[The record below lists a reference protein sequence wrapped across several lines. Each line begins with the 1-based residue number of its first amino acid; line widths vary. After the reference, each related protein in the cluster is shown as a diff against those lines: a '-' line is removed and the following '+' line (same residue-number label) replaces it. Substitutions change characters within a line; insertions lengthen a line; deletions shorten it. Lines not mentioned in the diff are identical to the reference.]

1 MQKKAIQGAL
11 YSSICEIRIYWNWQL
26 LLCLFQCKM
35 FSVLVEIICFLSFG
49 CDLENIFKC
58 LVVPKISDNNGNW
71 GEESGGSGN
80 IFS

>member
-1 MQKKAIQGAL
+1 
-11 YSSICEIRIYWNWQL
+11 
-26 LLCLFQCKM
+26 M

-49 CDLENIFKC
+49 CDPENIFRC
-58 LVVPKISDNNGNW
+58 LVVPKISDDNGNW